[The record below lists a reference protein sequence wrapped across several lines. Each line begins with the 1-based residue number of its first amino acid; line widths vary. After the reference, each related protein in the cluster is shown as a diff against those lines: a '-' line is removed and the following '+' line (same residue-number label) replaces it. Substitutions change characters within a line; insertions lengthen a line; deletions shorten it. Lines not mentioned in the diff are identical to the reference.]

1 MGDLLPQDE
10 IGNVALASQA
20 RTPGVDNRPLL
31 SDETILEKY
40 KMVDDA
46 ADERMRID
54 RQEAWASPELGELR
68 RAVLVAEMKEELVGR
83 LKELD
88 VDVDLLLEGLNQ
100 GQIQQPQQQQLD
112 VDMAPEAM
120 PRAAAP
126 GMVGTP
132 QEPPLGGMMQTGLPT
147 EVMPPAMLGFPPPP
161 MTGVGEEQLPPG
173 MSPEDFR

>member
-10 IGNVALASQA
+10 VGNVALATQA

-54 RQEAWASPELGELR
+54 RQEAWVSPELSELR
-68 RAVLVAEMKEELVGR
+68 RAVLVAEMKEELVER

-88 VDVDLLLEGLNQ
+88 IDVDLLLESLNQ

-112 VDMAPEAM
+112 VGMDPGAM
-120 PRAAAP
+120 PQAVPP
-126 GMVGTP
+126 GMTGMP
-132 QEPPLGGMMQTGLPT
+132 QEPPMGGMLQTGMPT

-173 MSPEDFR
+173 MSPEDF